1 MKLLVTA
8 AGPKP
13 AQDKA
18 GYVVNFAKRI
28 GADIIALYIASQA
41 GDTRA
46 DETLAIF
53 SDAGQSAGVNVT
65 RKLKQ
70 GDVVTSI
77 IQTAREESVDLI
89 LMGASPGND
98 AGNWLS
104 TRVMEKAAM
113 PVIVFPM
120 EFNKIW

>member
-28 GADIIALYIASQA
+28 GADVIALYIASKA
-41 GDTRA
+41 EDTNA
-46 DETLAIF
+46 PATLDIF
-53 SDAGQSAGVNVT
+53 SDAGQAAGVSVT

-70 GDVVTSI
+70 GDVIPSI
-77 IQTAREESVDLI
+77 IETAKEESADLI

-98 AGNWLS
+98 ASVWLS
-104 TRVMEKAAM
+104 TRVMEKSAM

-120 EFNKIW
+120 GFNKIW

>member
-18 GYVVNFAKRI
+18 GYVVNFAKKI
-28 GADIIALYIASQA
+28 GADIIALYIAPEA
-41 GDTRA
+41 DDTRA
-46 DETLAIF
+46 EETLDIF
-53 SDAGQSAGVNVT
+53 SDAGRAAGVNVT
-65 RKLKQ
+65 RTLKQ
-70 GDVVTSI
+70 GEVIPSI
-77 IQTAREESVDLI
+77 IQAAKETSVDLI

-98 AGNWLS
+98 AGKWLS

-120 EFNKIW
+120 EFKKIW

>member
-18 GYVVNFAKRI
+18 GYVVNFAKKI
-28 GADIIALYIASQA
+28 GADIIALYISSQA
-41 GDTRA
+41 GDTEA
-46 DETLAIF
+46 EATLDIF
-53 SDAGQSAGVNVT
+53 SDAGQAAGVNVT
-65 RKLKQ
+65 RKQKQ
-70 GDVVTSI
+70 GDVISSI
-77 IQTAREESVDLI
+77 IQAAKEESADLI
-89 LMGASPGND
+89 IMGASPGND

-104 TRVMEKAAM
+104 TRVMEKAAT

-120 EFNKIW
+120 GFKKIW

>member
-18 GYVVNFAKRI
+18 GYVVNFAKKI
-28 GADIIALYIASQA
+28 GADIVALYIAPQT
-41 GDTRA
+41 GDTKA
-46 DETLAIF
+46 EETLDIF

-70 GDVVTSI
+70 GDVIPSI
-77 IQTAREESVDLI
+77 IQAAKEESADLI

-98 AGNWLS
+98 AGKWLS

-120 EFNKIW
+120 EFKKIW